1 MATATA
7 PARTVAST
15 AVSVTPRAV
24 LLGLALA
31 AANTYWVTLIE
42 VRWGVSDGSCLPLF
56 ITPVFILALLTALN
70 LGLRRLTPRRAL
82 SQVELLTI
90 YIVIVISET
99 LSGHDMVQ
107 NLFGTIGHLHWFA
120 TVENNW
126 AELLHPHVEP
136 WLVVSDMTALEAFYE
151 GGASFT
157 QPWLLGPFLVPL
169 AAWGAV
175 LVALIGAM
183 LCLNALLQKHWT
195 EHEKLAYPMAILPLE
210 LTSAGTGVARKG
222 PSFFAD
228 RFIWGGIAI
237 GLGITLINGIHE
249 LAPAFP
255 QIPLIKLTRPS
266 FADYPWR
273 GLYRFYYGIYPF
285 AVALAF
291 FIPSDLSFSC
301 WFFFLV
307 GQAEMVLSEWVGLR
321 EAPPNGFPYLAHQA
335 SGAWLALAVGAL
347 LTTRGHLADVWRQ
360 IWHHEEGREAHLY
373 RWAAGGLVVCVA
385 ALVILLTAAGMNWP
399 LVAGFL
405 VVFFA
410 LSIAITRV
418 RAEFGTPHEIYY
430 INPQRIIV
438 NIMGTRVFRPGQL
451 AALSATYW
459 FNRCYRCNPMP
470 FQLESMKI
478 GQVQGIRLGSLVRT
492 IALATVAGIL
502 LSYWSNLQITFSEGA
517 AARSAAYKEWVGRET
532 WGMLA
537 NWLRMMPGPDWPA
550 IGAMAGGAAIFWGLR
565 RVHFYTMLPLH
576 PAGYALAVS
585 FAMNYFWTSFL
596 VGWFVKVVVLRYGGR
611 SGHGKTFRVFLGVL
625 LGDYA
630 MGAIWSLIGPLWGKV
645 TYQNFI

>member
-1 MATATA
+1 MATARASAKAA
-7 PARTVAST
+7 PSG

-31 AANTYWVTLIE
+31 AANTWWVALAE

-56 ITPVFILALLTALN
+56 ITPIFILALLTALN
-70 LGLRRLTPRRAL
+70 LGLRRIASRWAL
-82 SQVELLTI
+82 SQVELLTV

-99 LSGHDMVQ
+99 LSGHDFVQ

-120 TVENNW
+120 TVENQW
-126 AELLHPHVEP
+126 ADLLHPHLQS
-136 WLVVSDMTALEAFYE
+136 WLIVDDVTSLEAFYE
-151 GGASFT
+151 GGASFAE
-157 QPWLLGPFLVPL
+157 PWLLGPWLVPL
-169 AAWGAV
+169 AAWSAV

-183 LCLNALLQKHWT
+183 LCLNTLLQKHWT
-195 EHEKLAYPMAILPLE
+195 EHEKLAYPMVVLPLE
-210 LTSAGTGVARKG
+210 MTAARRG
-222 PSFFAD
+222 AEPSFFAD
-228 RFIWGGIAI
+228 RLIWAGVAI
-237 GLGITLINGIHE
+237 GLTITLVNGIHQ
-249 LAPAFP
+249 LYPASPEVPF
-255 QIPLIKLTRPS
+255 IKLERPS
-266 FADYPWR
+266 LSGYPWR
-273 GLYRFYYGIYPF
+273 GLYRFYYGVYPF

-307 GQAEMVLSEWVGLR
+307 GQAQMVGAELIGMR

-347 LTTRGHLADVWRQ
+347 LTSREHIVRVWRQ
-360 IWHHEEGREAHLY
+360 IWRHEDTREARLY
-373 RWAAGGLVVCVA
+373 RWAGGGLVACLA
-385 ALVILLTAAGMNWP
+385 ALVILLTAAGMSAG

-410 LSIAITRV
+410 LSIAMTRV

-438 NIMGTRVFRPGQL
+438 NAVGTRIFGPRQL
-451 AALSATYW
+451 GALAATYW
-459 FNRCYRCNPMP
+459 FNRCYRCHPMP

-478 GQVQGIRLGSLVRT
+478 AQVEGIRLGSLVRL
-492 IALATVAGIL
+492 IALATVAGIV
-502 LSYWSNLQITFSEGA
+502 LSCWANLHITFREGA
-517 AARSAAYKEWVGRET
+517 AARSMAFKSWVGRES

-537 NWLRMMPGPDWPA
+537 NWLRATPGPDWPS
-550 IGAMAGGAAIFWGLR
+550 IGAMAGGALIFWGLR
-565 RVHFYTMLPLH
+565 RVHFMTMLPLH

-585 FAMNYFWTSFL
+585 FAMNYFWSSFL
-596 VGWFVKVVVLRYGGR
+596 VGWLIKVIVLRYSGR
-611 SGHGKTFRVFLGVL
+611 SGHDKAYRIFLGVL

-630 MGAIWSLIGPLWGKV
+630 MGAIWSLVGPLWGV
-645 TYQNFI
+645 RTYKNFI